1 MQIRRFPLSRLRSLL
16 CSILAETAPP
26 ALNEFGSCG
35 NNVNI
40 KSGCRF
46 FSVKQLYIGND
57 VYIGP
62 DAWIDAQGSVTIMD
76 GTIVGPR
83 LKIYSA
89 SHNYRSEK
97 QIPYDEIIVS
107 GPVVVGANTWIGG
120 DVIIVPGVSIGE
132 GCVIGAGAVVTSNHP
147 PCTILGGNPARK
159 IGERDP
165 AIYQKLKAEGKIYLR
180 SYPDRH
186 HSPF

>member
-1 MQIRRFPLSRLRSLL
+1 MQTRRFSLSRLRSFLNNFL
-16 CSILAETAPP
+16 TEPVPP
-26 ALNEFGSCG
+26 NPEEFGRCG
-35 NNVNI
+35 HNVHI

-46 FSVKQLYIGND
+46 FEVNQLFIGND

-62 DAWIDAQGSVTIMD
+62 DAWIDAQGTVTISD

-89 SHNYRSEK
+89 SHNHRSEK
-97 QIPYDEIIVS
+97 LLPYDEIIVS

-132 GCVIGAGAVVTSNHP
+132 GSVIGAGAVVTKSHP
-147 PCTILGGNPARK
+147 PCTILGGNPAQK

-165 AIYQKLKAEGKIYLR
+165 NIYQQLKREGKIYLR
-180 SYPDRH
+180 TWPGNRQSRT
-186 HSPF
+186 